1 MHPLPA
7 SEAAAATIVFHTSA
21 MLGKENGVAAD
32 GEQPNQGGGDEGQ
45 RFALIWRGSNL
56 SGVRAAS
63 YRLAAA
69 YVKPSLCNGE

>member
-1 MHPLPA
+1 LSPPPSQLGLRTPSLPARVVHPLPA

-45 RFALIWRGSNL
+45 RSALIWRGSNL
-56 SGVRAAS
+56 SGV
-63 YRLAAA
+63 
-69 YVKPSLCNGE
+69 